1 MQAILQLY
9 VVLFLT
15 LGAPLNTLIDEDH
28 SLPAWYEPGLREET
42 LRAWETLQA
51 AADKEDLRM
60 SIYSGFRSY
69 QEQALVFTRE
79 TGKEG
84 EGAIFYSARPG
95 HSEHQ
100 LGTALDVT
108 WPGLPLGYADPRTE
122 RLYAW
127 LVENAHQFG
136 FVLSYPL
143 KTFEQW
149 PRHNRW
155 MPLGTAFIHE
165 PWHIRF
171 VGVDLAQEIYEAG
184 YLDPTLPVTPQD
196 FYQPW
201 P

>member
-1 MQAILQLY
+1 M
-9 VVLFLT
+9 
-15 LGAPLNTLIDEDH
+15 
-28 SLPAWYEPGLREET
+28 
-42 LRAWETLQA
+42 
-51 AADKEDLRM
+51 
-60 SIYSGFRSY
+60 
-69 QEQALVFTRE
+69 
-79 TGKEG
+79 GKHG
-84 EGAIFYSARPG
+84 EGADLYSARPG

-108 WPGLPLGYADPRTE
+108 WPGLPLGFPDPRTE

-127 LVENAHQFG
+127 LVENAHRFG

-143 KTFEQW
+143 KTFNQW
-149 PRHNRW
+149 PFHNRL
-155 MPLGTAFIHE
+155 MPVGTSFIHE

-171 VGVDLAQEIYEAG
+171 VGVDLAYEIFQAG